1 MNRLEQLGVERVI
14 NASGRMTALGVNT
27 LSDEVLDAMATA
39 GTSYVE
45 IDELQQAVGKEVA
58 RLIGAEAAMA
68 TTGAAAG
75 IALMVAACVA
85 GSDLTRVQALPD
97 SLGAPDEVIIQAGHQ
112 VNFGAH
118 VTQLIR
124 LAGGKPVPI
133 GAVNGVS
140 EAHLS
145 GMFGAQT
152 AAFLFVQSHHAVQK
166 GMLALER
173 CIAICKE
180 HGVPVLVDA
189 AAEEDLTRIVTS
201 GADLV
206 TFSGGKAIGGPTSGI
221 VAGRA
226 DLVEACRAQNVGIG
240 RPMKVGKEGLLGL
253 VAALAAYVERDIEAE
268 RKRCSAIVDRLLDGF
283 DGYADTRRLA
293 DEAGR
298 GIERAGVVL
307 EPQRAADLVTFLRAG
322 SPPIYPRGHLLNLG
336 IVAFD
341 PRPMDD
347 EDVEIVIERVLA
359 YFDS

>member
-1 MNRLEQLGVERVI
+1 MNWLAQLGVDRVI

-27 LSDEVLDAMATA
+27 LSAEVLDAMATA
-39 GTSYVE
+39 GAGYVE
-45 IDELQQAVGKEVA
+45 IDALQRAVGEEVA
-58 RLIGAEAAMA
+58 RLIGPEAAMV

-85 GSDLTRVQALPD
+85 GTDLTRVQALPD
-97 SLGAPDEVIIQAGHQ
+97 PLNAPDEVIIQAGHQ
-112 VNFGAH
+112 VNFGAQ

-145 GMFGAQT
+145 GAFGPQT
-152 AAFLFVQSHHAVQK
+152 AAFLFVQSHHSVQK
-166 GMLALER
+166 GMLSLGR

-180 HGVPVLVDA
+180 RGVPVLVDA
-189 AAEEDLTRIVTS
+189 AAEEDLTRFVTS
-201 GADLV
+201 GTDLV

-253 VAALAAYVERDIEAE
+253 AAALSAYVQRDVDSEH
-268 RKRCSAIVDRLLDGF
+268 KRCSAIVDRLLAGF
-283 DGYADTRRLA
+283 DGYAGTRRLA

-322 SPPIYPRGHLLNLG
+322 SPPIYPREHLLNLG

-341 PRPMDD
+341 PRPLADG
-347 EDVEIVIERVLA
+347 DVDTVIQRVRA
-359 YFDS
+359 YFGS